1 MMILLLI
8 VCSLLPMAVG
18 LALLAT
24 APETEHREPSPAEL
38 STSRP
43 VVCPWSMR
51 ARVAA
56 SRAWRLA
63 LRAVVR
69 PRRIRGDAVFT
80 VAADV
85 TAAHRII
92 GGRVADL
99 WSISDSHRPLPCR

>member
-8 VCSLLPMAVG
+8 VCSLVPMAVG
-18 LALLAT
+18 LALLIT
-24 APETEHREPSPAEL
+24 APEIELEPSPAEL

-43 VVCPWSMR
+43 VVRPWSMR

-56 SRAWRLA
+56 ARMWRLA
-63 LRAVVR
+63 VRGVVR
-69 PRRIRGDAVFT
+69 PRRIRGGDVFT
-80 VAADV
+80 GAPDV

>member
-18 LALLAT
+18 FALLVT
-24 APETEHREPSPAEL
+24 APETEREPTPAEL
-38 STSRP
+38 SMSRP
-43 VVCPWSMR
+43 VVRPWPVR
-51 ARVAA
+51 ARGWVA
-56 SRAWRLA
+56 RAWRVAHRGL
-63 LRAVVR
+63 VR
-69 PRRIRGDAVFT
+69 PRRVRVSAPF
-80 VAADV
+80 VAPDV

>member
-18 LALLAT
+18 LALLVT
-24 APETEHREPSPAEL
+24 APAVEPEPSPAEL

-43 VVCPWSMR
+43 VVCPWSVR

-56 SRAWRLA
+56 ARAWRV
-63 LRAVVR
+63 AVRGVAR
-69 PRRIRGDAVFT
+69 PRRIRGAALFAV
-80 VAADV
+80 APDV

>member
-18 LALLAT
+18 LALLVT

-63 LRAVVR
+63 LRAGVR
-69 PRRIRGDAVFT
+69 PRRL
-80 VAADV
+80 
-85 TAAHRII
+85 
-92 GGRVADL
+92 RVP
-99 WSISDSHRPLPCR
+99 SSPSPPT

>member
-18 LALLAT
+18 LALLVT
-24 APETEHREPSPAEL
+24 APETEHEPSPAEL

-51 ARVAA
+51 ARMAA

-63 LRAVVR
+63 HRAVVR
-69 PRRIRGDAVFT
+69 PRRIRGGAVFT